1 VLKRAKCGEA
11 NGVVPDVEVG
21 NGRDERRGRCVD
33 DADSSIPTPVLIS
46 LTGREL
52 CVGRRDGL
60 QQQWVNCLKGQKLF
74 GWSSSHKVVEGQ
86 DCARTGAADA
96 NNNMENVGR
105 RQEVPESGPGN
116 GYKYV

>member
-60 QQQWVNCLKGQKLF
+60 QQQWVN
-74 GWSSSHKVVEGQ
+74 
-86 DCARTGAADA
+86 GAADA

>member
-1 VLKRAKCGEA
+1 
-11 NGVVPDVEVG
+11 
-21 NGRDERRGRCVD
+21 VD
-33 DADSSIPTPVLIS
+33 
-46 LTGREL
+46 
-52 CVGRRDGL
+52 RRDGL